1 MGKSMPNSPS
11 LRGISADT
19 FRRVAGTFA
28 TGVAVVTTMLKDDPH
43 GCTANAVTS
52 LSLDPPLMIVCLA
65 HSSSTRD
72 VVIKNSFL
80 AINILD
86 QTVISR
92 NLCKKFASQS
102 LDKFLDVEFR
112 FGELN
117 VPILAT
123 AMSWLECEVIESH
136 ESTDHTIFIA
146 QVLHAD
152 DSERMP
158 LLYFRGR
165 FGSLSIDAT

>member
-1 MGKSMPNSPS
+1 MGKSIPNSPS

-28 TGVAVVTTMLKDDPH
+28 TGVTVVTTMLNDAPH

-65 HSSSTRD
+65 
-72 VVIKNSFL
+72 
-80 AINILD
+80 
-86 QTVISR
+86 
-92 NLCKKFASQS
+92 
-102 LDKFLDVEFR
+102 
-112 FGELN
+112 
-117 VPILAT
+117 ILAT
-123 AMSWLECEVIESH
+123 AMSWLECEVIDSH
-136 ESTDHTIFIA
+136 EATDHTIFIA